1 MGSDRDHPLADH
13 MTPITPTTPVDRGAG
28 DGQRRFLPTLDDAAP
43 EPSVSEAYGGSGD
56 APSEPI
62 DAQAVRERLVEA
74 LKTIY
79 DPEIPVNIHD
89 LGLIYGL
96 EVDAGG
102 RAEIEMTLTAPGC
115 PVAGWIVEEVAR
127 KTGEVEGVST
137 SHVTLTWEP
146 PWSQDRMTD
155 EAKLE
160 LGLL

>member
-1 MGSDRDHPLADH
+1 MASDRDHPLADK
-13 MTPITPTTPVDRGAG
+13 MTTPIDKGEG
-28 DGQRRFLPTLDDAAP
+28 DSGRRFLPTVDEPVA
-43 EPSVSEAYGGSGD
+43 EGPSVSEAYGGSGD
-56 APSEPI
+56 APSGPVDP
-62 DAQAVRERLVEA
+62 DAIRERLVEK

-79 DPEIPVNIHD
+79 DPEIPVNIYD
-89 LGLIYGL
+89 LGLIYGM
-96 EVDAGG
+96 EIDAQG

-137 SHVTLTWEP
+137 SHVSLTWEP
-146 PWSQDRMTD
+146 PWTQDRMTD